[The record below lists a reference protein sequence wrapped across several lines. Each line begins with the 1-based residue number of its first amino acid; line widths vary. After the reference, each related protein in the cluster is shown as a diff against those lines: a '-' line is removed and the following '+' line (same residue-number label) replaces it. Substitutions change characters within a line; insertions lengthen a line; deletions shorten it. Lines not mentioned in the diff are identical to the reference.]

1 MIEGEG
7 EAIFWGLGVE
17 QGFLG
22 DGASGFDV
30 SGIVEGGEG
39 VERGIGA
46 GGFDRADRASRGIE
60 EHRGADDSSPESVK
74 TSAVEI
80 WAFSLE
86 IFFMAEAGFFPDP
99 PGLVGANGVPA
110 DLIDEESADGE
121 SLIAEDGGGE
131 SEAGTTSEEAVLGIA
146 FGEGWGGG
154 GGLLVGGAG
163 EDGAEEFFGIPAR
176 VTEIG
181 G

>member
-22 DGASGFDV
+22 DGAGGLDV

-46 GGFDRADRASRGIE
+46 GGFDRADRAARGIE

-74 TSAVEI
+74 ASAVKL

-86 IFFMAEAGFFPDP
+86 IFFLAEAGFFPDP
-99 PGLVGANGVPA
+99 PGLVGAYGVPA

-121 SLIAEDGGGE
+121 RLIAEDGGGE
-131 SEAGTTSEEAVLGIA
+131 SEAGSTSEEAVLGIA
-146 FGEGWGGG
+146 FGENWGGG
-154 GGLLVGGAG
+154 GRLLIGGAG
-163 EDGAEEFFGIPAR
+163 EDGAEEFFGIPAG